1 MGLLDLLFG
10 DNKNKI
16 KEALAKNGSIIDV
29 RTTEE
34 FRSGNIQGS
43 INIPMDS
50 ISSNHKKIGK
60 MRKPIIVCCASGA
73 RSASAK
79 VMIKSSGIPEVLN
92 GGRWGKVDRLR
103 SEL

>member
-10 DNKNKI
+10 DKSTLL
-16 KEALAKNGSIIDV
+16 KEALSKNGSIIDV

-34 FRSGNIQGS
+34 FRSGSIKGS
-43 INIPMDS
+43 INIPMDK
-50 ISSNHKKIGK
+50 ISSSQKKISK
-60 MRKPIIVCCASGA
+60 MRQPIIVCCASGS

-79 VMIKSSGIPEVLN
+79 MMLKSSGISEVLN
-92 GGRWGKVDRLR
+92 GGSWGKVDRLK

>member
-16 KEALAKNGSIIDV
+16 KEALNKNGSIIDV

-34 FRSGNIQGS
+34 FRAGNVQGS
-43 INIPMDS
+43 INIPMDR
-50 ISSNHKKIGK
+50 ISSSHKKIDK
-60 MRKPIIVCCASGA
+60 MSKPIIVCCASGA

-79 VMIKSSGIPEVLN
+79 VMLKNSGISEVLN
-92 GGRWGKVDRLR
+92 GGSWGKVERLKAD
-103 SEL
+103 L